1 MELTSITARVKKD
14 AESLMPVEMDF
25 LVDPAA
31 TVTIVPEKVLSDL
44 GVDAAGE
51 QTVVLGDGT
60 KGARKVARVYLQ
72 IRNRGATV
80 TAAFGPSRE
89 RPRLAPAVLEACGLR
104 LDPAGRI
111 LPRT

>member
-31 TVTIVPEKVLSDL
+31 TVTIVPENVLSDL
-44 GVDAAGE
+44 GIEVAGE

-60 KGARKVARVYLQ
+60 KGTRKVAQVYLR

-80 TAAFGPSRE
+80 TVAFGPKRE
-89 RPRLAPAVLEACGLR
+89 RPRLALAALEACGLQ